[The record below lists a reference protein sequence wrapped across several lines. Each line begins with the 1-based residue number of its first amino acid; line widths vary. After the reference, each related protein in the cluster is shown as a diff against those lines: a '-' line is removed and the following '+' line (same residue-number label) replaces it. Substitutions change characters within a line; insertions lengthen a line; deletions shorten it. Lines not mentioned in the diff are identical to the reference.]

1 MKPDHT
7 HQVDPAPPPAHSPA
21 HTPSADEV
29 TRKHEPDTDG
39 PGAMMAHGHA
49 APWPHFANMFLGVW
63 LITSPFSLGY
73 RSTPLEASDLVS
85 GALVILFAALSL
97 YPRFFW
103 AQWVNSLVGV
113 WLLAAPLIF
122 WAPTAGAYANDTL
135 AGALV
140 IVFAILVP
148 MPGMRTLPGPD
159 APPGWSYNPSTWPQ
173 RAPIIVL
180 GLVGFLLSRQMA
192 AFELGHIR
200 SFADPL
206 FGLGTQNVLTSTVSR
221 SFPIPDAGLGALAYM
236 IEFLMGFMGDKCRWR
251 TMPWMVMFF
260 GILVVPLGVVSI
272 TLMILQPL
280 MVGSWC
286 TPCLAA
292 GLAMLIMI
300 PLTLDEVVAMGQ
312 FLVQARREGQPLW
325 HTFWMGGT
333 LRTVPESVSVRPD
346 IVRPQ
351 AMFWGMALPWNLVVS
366 AGLGIWLMFA
376 PKIFG
381 STSTASNS
389 DDLFGALIVTI
400 AIIAMADVGRATRFL
415 NVLFGAWVVAA
426 PWLLTGATTSAKLND
441 AIVGALV
448 VLLCFRSGP
457 VGERYGSYERF
468 IR

>member
-1 MKPDHT
+1 MSPDHT
-7 HQVDPAPPPAHSPA
+7 HHAESSPPPTHGSAHSP
-21 HTPSADEV
+21 SAKL
-29 TRKHEPDTDG
+29 TRKREPAAAA
-39 PGAMMAHGHA
+39 PGAMIMDGHEA
-49 APWPHFANMFLGVW
+49 IWAHFANMTLGVW
-63 LITSPFSLGY
+63 LMSSPFSLGY
-73 RSTPLEASDLVS
+73 RSTLLEASDLVG
-85 GALVILFAALSL
+85 GALVILLAALSQ

-103 AQWVNSLVGV
+103 APWANSLVGV

-135 AGALV
+135 VGALV

-159 APPGWSYNPSTWPQ
+159 APPGWSYNPSTWSQ

-180 GLVGFLLSRQMA
+180 GFVGFLLSRQMA

-272 TLMILQPL
+272 TLIILQPL
-280 MVGSWC
+280 VVGSWC

-312 FLVQARREGQPLW
+312 FLVQAHREGQPLW
-325 HTFWMGGT
+325 HTFWLGGT
-333 LRTVPESVSVRPD
+333 LKDAPEAGPVRPD
-346 IVRPQ
+346 VVRPR
-351 AMFWGMALPWNLVVS
+351 AMVWGMALPWNLLVS
-366 AGLGIWLMFA
+366 AVLGTWLMIA
-376 PKIFG
+376 PAVLQ
-381 STSTASNS
+381 SMSTAAHS
-389 DDLFGALIVTI
+389 DHLFGAIIVTV

-415 NVLFGAWVVAA
+415 NMLFGAWVVIA
-426 PWLLTGATTSAKLND
+426 PWLLTGATTGAKMND
-441 AIVGALV
+441 AIIGALV
-448 VLLCFRSGP
+448 VLLSFRRGLI
-457 VGERYGSYERF
+457 GERYGSWERF